1 MIYSFPKIEL
11 AIFSTK
17 ISSKSTRYR
26 IDRNQCDGKF
36 LLNFKT
42 GKWTSK
48 KNPRP
53 LKKISPSDEKEFE
66 PFKFYAPVNVP
77 ARKSRIFCFRGVFT
91 IREGMKEGW
100 IEPLPPELTSRYRSL
115 ASYYPPAHLR
125 CARARAHGS
134 LQAPLSDE
142 WNCDTLCRGEPK
154 HEPNCRQDYGSMS
167 VSLVKL

>member
-1 MIYSFPKIEL
+1 MTYSFPKIEL

-125 CARARAHGS
+125 CARARARTDHCKRRYRMNGI
-134 LQAPLSDE
+134 AIPFAETNLSTNLIVGRITDQ
-142 WNCDTLCRGEPK
+142 CR
-154 HEPNCRQDYGSMS
+154 Y
-167 VSLVKL
+167 LW

>member
-1 MIYSFPKIEL
+1 MRR
-11 AIFSTK
+11 K
-17 ISSKSTRYR
+17 IS
-26 IDRNQCDGKF
+26 IKF
-36 LLNFKT
+36 QN
-42 GKWTSK
+42 WQMDQQ

>member
-125 CARARAHGS
+125 CARARARIIASAAIG
-134 LQAPLSDE
+134 
-142 WNCDTLCRGEPK
+142 
-154 HEPNCRQDYGSMS
+154 
-167 VSLVKL
+167 